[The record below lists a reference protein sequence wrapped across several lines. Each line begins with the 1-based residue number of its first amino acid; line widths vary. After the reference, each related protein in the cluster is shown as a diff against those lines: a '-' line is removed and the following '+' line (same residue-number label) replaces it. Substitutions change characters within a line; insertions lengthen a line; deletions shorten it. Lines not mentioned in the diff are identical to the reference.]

1 MIVEKMLH
9 ELIESYKKSDIF
21 IQIQDSFFN
30 EDEYDALYQLS
41 FSNETGDG
49 IVVLLGEKEESLS
62 LMVAH
67 NCLGDKEKALELTP
81 VMLNFFETYGEKRGF
96 NVLVAD
102 NLSFYLYLGKGFSD
116 AFFQTHNY
124 KELPKERHEHPYNHR
139 LWCGK
144 MEEGWIKEK
153 EENFI
158 KLITIENVMEKIAE
172 SFSSYQK
179 KDVTFECVHIGFP
192 YYVKFYYM
200 GERHSAYFSFTPSA
214 IQIIEGPSIDNFHD
228 IEPAIHKWLYSIYQ
242 KYRIKE
248 KLNPSTYH
256 YEEMMSFILRETDE
270 TFRKENVYQQLLRFF
285 SPYELEEICAK
296 SKHDWYADYTK
307 EEGFSFFKIGHIICL
322 IDTVKEKIIA
332 IEHETK
338 KEELYELFKKRVIA
352 TLTRR
357 MEKEKNKFF

>member
-1 MIVEKMLH
+1 MIVEKMLN

-30 EDEYDALYQLS
+30 EDEYDDLYQLS

-49 IVVLLGEKEESLS
+49 IVVLLGEKDESLS

-67 NCLGDKEKALELTP
+67 NCLGDKEKVLELTP

-102 NLSFYLYLGKGFSD
+102 KLSFYLYLGKGFSD
-116 AFFQTHNY
+116 AFFKTHNY
-124 KELPKERHEHPYNHR
+124 NELPKERHEHPYNHR

-158 KLITIENVMEKIAE
+158 KLITIENIMKKIEE
-172 SFSSYQK
+172 SIISYKQ
-179 KDVTFECVHIGFP
+179 KDVTLELIYNAFP
-192 YYVKFYYM
+192 YYLKVYYM
-200 GERHSAYFSFTPSA
+200 GEEHHLSFLFTPSV
-214 IQIIEGPSIDNFHD
+214 IKIIEGTFIYTFDD
-228 IEPAIHKWLYSIYQ
+228 IEPVIHKWLHSIYQ
-242 KYRIKE
+242 KYRIKV
-248 KLNPSTYH
+248 KLNPPTFH
-256 YEEMMSFILRETDE
+256 YEELMSDLLRETE
-270 TFRKENVYQQLLRFF
+270 KTFQKQDVYEQLLRFY
-285 SPYELEEICAK
+285 SHYELEEVCAK

-307 EEGFSFFKIGHIICL
+307 EEGFSFFKIGHIVCL
-322 IDTVKEKIIA
+322 IDTKKEKIIA

-338 KEELYELFKKRVIA
+338 KEELYELFKKRVFA
-352 TLTRR
+352 TLTKR